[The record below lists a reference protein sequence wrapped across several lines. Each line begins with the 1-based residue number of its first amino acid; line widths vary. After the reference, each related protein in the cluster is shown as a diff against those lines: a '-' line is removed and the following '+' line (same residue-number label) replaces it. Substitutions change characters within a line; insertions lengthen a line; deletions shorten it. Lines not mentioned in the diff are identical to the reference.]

1 MIARNICPIC
11 GSENPEGSLVCQVC
25 KADLQALPDDLYPS
39 EPAPAETVP
48 DPEISPEAENE
59 GELDPDSPVPVW
71 LQKRFQQKDKRDP
84 SDFDFDSFS
93 DVLFGSA
100 ETAKPSSGTK
110 TGKGRK
116 PRKQAAVYQPPLGNM
131 NEAPLIETDEDPGTV
146 EAKNFPNLEDFK
158 TIRPVKKWDDPVQT
172 AKAEDAK
179 RQADKAFEVSP
190 VQMPLWWQQDAPL
203 VETDPAEET
212 EKAADTDDD
221 AYFSSVSPTKVLDP
235 EKDMDSAALNDAGG
249 QQEVPA
255 VPAASDE
262 YKPDSGSLVSALMN
276 EIDSNS
282 VTPAP
287 RENKARNSG
296 TVFYTGS
303 REEPAE
309 EPPAPAVEEVSPEDG
324 ISSAAALDQILRNMG
339 YQTEEETSV
348 PGAEPA
354 AVIADESAA
363 PAADGNGD
371 TAAQN
376 VEDPAVSVYPETKI
390 PEKDDLIDEL
400 DIPWDLFGSQDMS
413 LPQSPA
419 DPAYRTFSR
428 SGLPADQDSS
438 TYQQRMMS
446 SILEKII
453 YAENFVPAAK
463 KRNDRAV
470 SYMSRL
476 FWFLAA
482 VGGIVL
488 ILMTGL
494 TDRITLPAVSD
505 TAETEAFMEAA
516 GAAEGD
522 ALVVLDYSPAYSA
535 ELDRPAERL
544 LTALEGSADE
554 VRLLALNPAAMPNAR
569 RILQEHDGKVT
580 FSGWRPAGLISIRS
594 ALASERHPESIWL
607 ITADSGSVRN
617 WAEQIT
623 ASNASS
629 DLYVLSSGQLEPL
642 LKPYLEAGMIRGMMS
657 RDTDMLR
664 DGDDAEKSGRKQM
677 AVLYLAMLIPLAW
690 LGGIITK
697 FLQSDPDYGRKSVR
711 KEETVRTDPK
721 KEAADDGRL

>member
-25 KADLQALPDDLYPS
+25 KADIQALPDDLYPS

-48 DPEISPEAENE
+48 DPEISRQAENE
-59 GELDPDSPVPVW
+59 NELDPDSPVPVW

-84 SDFDFDSFS
+84 ADFDFDSFS
-93 DVLFGSA
+93 DVLFGGP

-110 TGKGRK
+110 TGRGRK
-116 PRKQAAVYQPPLGNM
+116 PKKQAAVYQPPLGNM
-131 NEAPLIETDEDPGTV
+131 NEAPLIETDEAPGAV

-172 AKAEDAK
+172 EKAEETK
-179 RQADKAFEVSP
+179 RQADKVFEAAP

-203 VETDPAEET
+203 VETDPSEET

-221 AYFSSVSPTKVLDP
+221 AYFSCVSPTKVLDP
-235 EKDMDSAALNDAGG
+235 EKDPEDAAAV
-249 QQEVPA
+249 QQAAPA
-255 VPAASDE
+255 DPAASDE

-287 RENKARNSG
+287 RENQARNSG
-296 TVFYTGS
+296 TVFYSGS

-309 EPPAPAVEEVSPEDG
+309 EPPAPAAEEISAGDG

-339 YQTEEETSV
+339 YQTEEETV
-348 PGAEPA
+348 PADAEPA
-354 AVIADESAA
+354 VTAAADDSSA
-363 PAADGNGD
+363 PAAAGNGD

-376 VEDPAVSVYPETKI
+376 AEDPAVPVYPETKI

-453 YAENFVPAAK
+453 YAENFVPAVK

-470 SYMSRL
+470 SYMARL

-488 ILMTGL
+488 ILMTGI
-494 TDRITLPAVSD
+494 TDRITLPAVPD

-516 GAAEGD
+516 GSASGD

-535 ELDRPAERL
+535 ELDLPAGRL
-544 LTALEGSADE
+544 LNALEDSADE
-554 VRLLALNPAAMPNAR
+554 VRLLVLNPAAMPNAR
-569 RILQEHDGKVT
+569 RILREHDGKVT
-580 FSGWRPAGLISIRS
+580 LSGWRPAGLISIRS
-594 ALASERHPESIWL
+594 GLSSEKNPESIWL

-642 LKPYLEAGMIRGMMS
+642 LKPYLDAGMISGAMS

-664 DGDDAEKSGRKQM
+664 DSEEAERPGRRQM
-677 AVLYLAMLIPLAW
+677 AVLYLAMLVPLAW
-690 LGGIITK
+690 LGGNITK
-697 FLQSDPDYGRKSVR
+697 FLRSDPDYGRKSAR